1 MFARVLLV
9 TFLVTVLAWSVL
21 AHGSEGAGT
30 GEAYRVR
37 PGDTLWS
44 IAARTYAGDPR
55 QGIWE
60 LQQRKGDL
68 VRDILGEDGFAR
80 TLGREDLEYLFAE
93 A

>member
-9 TFLVTVLAWSVL
+9 TLLVTVLAWSVL

-44 IAARTYAGDPR
+44 IAAARYRGDPR
-55 QGIWE
+55 QAVWE
-60 LQQRKGDL
+60 LQRENHVAG
-68 VRDILGEDGFAR
+68 G
-80 TLGREDLEYLFAE
+80 TLTPGQVLRLP
-93 A
+93 